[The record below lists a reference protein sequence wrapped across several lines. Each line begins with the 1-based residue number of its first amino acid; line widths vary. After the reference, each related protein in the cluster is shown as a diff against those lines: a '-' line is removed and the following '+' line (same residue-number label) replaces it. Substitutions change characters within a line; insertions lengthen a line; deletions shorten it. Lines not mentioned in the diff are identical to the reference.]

1 MRTMVEKI
9 MRKYGTPIVL
19 YRNTEKITIYG
30 FVQHT
35 ATTARKYA
43 LPEHS
48 ILGEIPQGRYVA
60 MIPVDPLVCKDD
72 VLEQDKRR
80 YIIRRVE
87 KIWRGK
93 EPLYCWCLCEQEGE
107 PDGWGN

>member
-1 MRTMVEKI
+1 MVEKI
-9 MRKYGTPIVL
+9 MRQYGTPIVL
-19 YRNTEKITIYG
+19 CKGNEAVTIYG

-60 MIPVDPLVCKDD
+60 MIPVEPEALKED
-72 VLEQDKRR
+72 VLEQGGRR
-80 YIIRRVE
+80 FIIRRVE
-87 KIWRGK
+87 KIWQGN
-93 EPLYCWCLCEQEGE
+93 EALYCWCLCEEEGE
-107 PDGWGN
+107 PDGWGE